1 MIIYAFVHERVLF
14 YNTSNGCNG
23 AMLLKNIFK
32 KNDVARNKKRTDVS
46 VYAGAAGKVVLSRVI
61 FKVNQ
66 NSR

>member
-1 MIIYAFVHERVLF
+1 MSLRMKEFILF
-14 YNTSNGCNG
+14 NDPNGCNG
-23 AMLLKNIFK
+23 AMLLKNTFK

-46 VYAGAAGKVVLSRVI
+46 VYAGAAGKAVLSRVI